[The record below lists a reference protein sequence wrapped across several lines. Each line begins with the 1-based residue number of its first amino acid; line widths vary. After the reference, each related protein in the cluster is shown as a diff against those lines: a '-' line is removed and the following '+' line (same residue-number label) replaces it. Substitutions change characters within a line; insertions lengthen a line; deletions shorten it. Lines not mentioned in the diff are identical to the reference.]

1 MVTGFGK
8 GLVGTITKPV
18 AGVLDF
24 ASGTASAVRDT
35 SRSSARLQVR
45 QTLRVRSE
53 SGGIN
58 CISLLTRCLMFV
70 IEMSTLQSLLILQP
84 PRCRKPRCCY
94 GPGGL
99 LPSYSKHHATA
110 QEFLFSLNQN
120 NYNEM

>member
-18 AGVLDF
+18 AGVLDL

-35 SRSSARLQVR
+35 SKSSSRAPP
-45 QTLRVRSE
+45 
-53 SGGIN
+53 
-58 CISLLTRCLMFV
+58 
-70 IEMSTLQSLLILQP
+70 P

-99 LPSYSKHHATA
+99 LPAYSVHHATA
-110 QEFLFSLNQN
+110 QEFLFTLNHN
-120 NYNEM
+120 CYTEMYVSSDFH